1 MTSASP
7 ASSPDAASL
16 AAALDRI
23 RTIVGPN
30 GLLTAPEDMAPYLSE
45 WRGRFK
51 GNSPAVVR
59 PASTE
64 EVAAV
69 VKICAEAG
77 IPVVPQ
83 GGNTSLVGGS
93 IPYEEGREIVISLSR
108 MNKIRGIDTLNYTMT
123 VEAGVVLKTAQEA
136 AKDKDRLLPMSLG
149 AEGTCQIGGLI
160 STNAGGINVLRYGNM
175 RDLVLGLEVVLADGR
190 VWNGLRSLRKNNTG
204 YDLKHL
210 FIGAE
215 GTLGIVT
222 AAVLKL
228 YPRPRQ
234 AETAF
239 IAVPSPAAAIE
250 LLARLREASGD
261 AVAAFELMSRRCLEF
276 ALKHVAGTIDPLAEP
291 SPWYVL
297 TELTAGTQSDA
308 FRETVE
314 AALGEAF
321 EAELATDAT
330 IAQSETQANQLWF
343 IREAIVEAQKFEGG
357 SIKNDVSVPVSR
369 VAEFIERAEAAVA
382 AACPGIRP
390 TPFGHVGDGNI
401 HFNLSQPEGAD
412 TAAYLARW
420 DEICHVV
427 NEVIFDL
434 DGSIS
439 AEHGVGRFKKDEMP
453 VIKSPVEFD
462 LLRAMKAALDPK
474 GLLNP
479 GKMLP

>member
-1 MTSASP
+1 MTTAMTADP
-7 ASSPDAASL
+7 T

-23 RTIVGPN
+23 RAVVGPA
-30 GLLTAPEDMAPYLSE
+30 GIITGPEDMAPYLAE
-45 WRGRFK
+45 CRGRFK

-69 VKICAEAG
+69 VGLCAEAG
-77 IPVVPQ
+77 IPIVPQ

-93 IPYEEGREIVISLSR
+93 IPYEEGRELLLSLSR
-108 MNKIRGIDTLNYTMT
+108 MNRIRSVDPLNYTMT
-123 VEAGVVLKTAQEA
+123 AEAGVILKTAQEA
-136 AKDKDRLLPMSLG
+136 AKDHDRLLPMSLG
-149 AEGTCQIGGLI
+149 AEGSCQVGGLI

-190 VWNGLRSLRKNNTG
+190 VWNGLRALRKNNTG
-204 YDLKHL
+204 YDLKQL

-239 IAVPSPAAAIE
+239 VAVPSPAAAIE

-261 AVAAFELMSRRCLEF
+261 SVAAFELMSRRCLEF
-276 ALKHVAGTIDPLAEP
+276 ALKHVAGTIDPLSEP

-297 TELTAGTQSDA
+297 TELTAGTRSDA
-308 FRETVE
+308 FRESLE
-314 AALGEAF
+314 AALGAAF

-330 IAQSETQANQLWF
+330 LAQSETQANQLWF
-343 IREAIVEAQKFEGG
+343 IREAIVEAQKHEGG

-369 VAEFIERAEAAVA
+369 VAEFLERATAAVE
-382 AACPGIRP
+382 AACPGIRV

-412 TAAYLARW
+412 TAAYMARW
-420 DEICHVV
+420 EEITHVV
-427 NEVIFDL
+427 NEVILAL

-453 VIKSPVEFD
+453 AIKGPVEFD
-462 LLRAMKAALDPK
+462 LLRTVKAALDPR

>member
-1 MTSASP
+1 MTSIS
-7 ASSPDAASL
+7 
-16 AAALDRI
+16 AAALQNALDQI
-23 RTIVGPN
+23 RAVVGPT
-30 GLLTAPEDMAPYLSE
+30 GILTEASDMAPYLAE

-51 GNSPAVVR
+51 GASPAVVR
-59 PASTE
+59 PANTG

-69 VKICAEAG
+69 VRICAEAG
-77 IPVVPQ
+77 IPIVPQ

-93 IPYEEGREIVISLSR
+93 IPYEEGREIVLSLSR
-108 MNKIRGIDTLNYTMT
+108 MNRVREIDPLNYTMT
-123 VEAGVVLKTAQEA
+123 VEAGVVLTSVQNA
-136 AKDKDRLLPMSLG
+136 AAEVDRLFPLSLG
-149 AEGTCQIGGLI
+149 AEGTAQMGGLI
-160 STNAGGINVLRYGNM
+160 STNAGGINVLRYGNT

-190 VWNGLRSLRKNNTG
+190 VWDGLRRLRKNNTG
-204 YDLKHL
+204 YDLKNL

-228 YPRPRQ
+228 FPRPRQ
-234 AETAF
+234 SITAF
-239 IAVPSPAAAIE
+239 VAVPSPAAAVE
-250 LLARLREASGD
+250 LLARLRAASGD
-261 AVAAFELMSRRCLEF
+261 AVSAFELMSRRCLDF
-276 ALKHVAGTIDPLAEP
+276 ALKHVAGTIDPLSDP
-291 SPWYVL
+291 SPWYVI

-308 FRETVE
+308 FQETVE
-314 AALGEAF
+314 TALGEAF

-330 IAQSETQANQLWF
+330 LAQSETQAKQLWF

-369 VAEFIERAEAAVA
+369 VAEFIELAEAAVA
-382 AACPGIRP
+382 KACPGIRP

-412 TAAYLARW
+412 SAAYLARW

-427 NEVIFDL
+427 NEVIFAL

-453 VIKSPVEFD
+453 TIKGPVEFD
-462 LLRAMKAALDPK
+462 LLRAVKATLDPN

>member
-1 MTSASP
+1 MTTAP
-7 ASSPDAASL
+7 AIAD
-16 AAALDRI
+16 ALDRI
-23 RTIVGPN
+23 RSIVGPN
-30 GLLTAPEDMAPYLSE
+30 GILTSPEDMAPYLAE

-59 PASTE
+59 PANTE

-69 VKICAEAG
+69 VRICAEAG
-77 IPVVPQ
+77 IPIVPQ
-83 GGNTSLVGGS
+83 GGNTGLVGGS
-93 IPYEEGREIVISLSR
+93 IPYEEGREIVLSLSR
-108 MNKIRGIDTLNYTMT
+108 LNRIRNIDPLNYTMT
-123 VEAGVVLKTAQEA
+123 VDAGVVLKTAQDA
-136 AKDKDRLLPMSLG
+136 AADANRLLPMSLG
-149 AEGTCQIGGLI
+149 SEGTCQIGGLI

-190 VWNGLRSLRKNNTG
+190 VWDGMRALRKNNTG

-222 AAVLKL
+222 GAVLKL
-228 YPRPRQ
+228 FPRPVQ

-239 IAVPSPAAAIE
+239 IAVPDPASAIE
-250 LLARLREASGD
+250 LLARLRTASGD
-261 AVAAFELMSRRCLEF
+261 AVSAFELMSRRCLDF
-276 ALKHVAGTIDPLAEP
+276 ALKHVAGTIDPLSEP

-308 FRETVE
+308 FRENFE
-314 AALGEAF
+314 AALGDAF
-321 EAELATDAT
+321 EAGLATDAT
-330 IAQSETQANQLWF
+330 LAQSDAQAKQLWF

-357 SIKNDVSVPVSR
+357 SIKNDVSIPVSC
-369 VAEFIERAEAAVA
+369 VAEFLERATAAVEA
-382 AACPGIRP
+382 TCPGIRV

-439 AEHGVGRFKKDEMP
+439 AEHGIGRFKKDEMP

-462 LLRAMKAALDPK
+462 MLRAMKAALDPK

>member
-1 MTSASP
+1 
-7 ASSPDAASL
+7 
-16 AAALDRI
+16 
-23 RTIVGPN
+23 
-30 GLLTAPEDMAPYLSE
+30 
-45 WRGRFK
+45 
-51 GNSPAVVR
+51 
-59 PASTE
+59 
-64 EVAAV
+64 
-69 VKICAEAG
+69 
-77 IPVVPQ
+77 
-83 GGNTSLVGGS
+83 
-93 IPYEEGREIVISLSR
+93 
-108 MNKIRGIDTLNYTMT
+108 
-123 VEAGVVLKTAQEA
+123 
-136 AKDKDRLLPMSLG
+136 
-149 AEGTCQIGGLI
+149 
-160 STNAGGINVLRYGNM
+160 
-175 RDLVLGLEVVLADGR
+175 
-190 VWNGLRSLRKNNTG
+190 
-204 YDLKHL
+204 
-210 FIGAE
+210 
-215 GTLGIVT
+215 
-222 AAVLKL
+222 
-228 YPRPRQ
+228 
-234 AETAF
+234 
-239 IAVPSPAAAIE
+239 
-250 LLARLREASGD
+250 
-261 AVAAFELMSRRCLEF
+261 MSRRCLDF
-276 ALKHVAGTIDPLAEP
+276 ALKHVAGTIDPLSEP

-382 AACPGIRP
+382 QACPGIRP

-462 LLRAMKAALDPK
+462 LLRAMKTALDPK

>member
-1 MTSASP
+1 MTA
-7 ASSPDAASL
+7 L
-16 AAALDRI
+16 LDRI
-23 RTIVGPN
+23 RSIVGPN
-30 GLLTAPEDMAPYLSE
+30 GLLTDPADMAPYLAE

-69 VKICAEAG
+69 VKACAEAG
-77 IPVVPQ
+77 QPIVPQ

-93 IPYEEGREIVISLSR
+93 IPYEAGTEIVLSLSR
-108 MNKIRGIDTLNYTMT
+108 MNRIRDLDPLNYTMT
-123 VEAGVVLKTAQEA
+123 AEAGVVLKTAQEA
-136 AKDKDRLLPMSLG
+136 AKDQDRLLPMSLG
-149 AEGTCQIGGLI
+149 AEGTCQVGGLI

-175 RDLVLGLEVVLADGR
+175 RDLVLGLEVVLPDGR
-190 VWNGLRSLRKNNTG
+190 VWNGLRRLRKNNTG

-210 FIGAE
+210 FIGGE
-215 GTLGIVT
+215 GTLGIIT

-234 AETAF
+234 VETAF
-239 IAVPSPAAAIE
+239 VAVPDPESAIA
-250 LLARLREASGD
+250 LLARLRAASGD
-261 AVAAFELMSRRCLEF
+261 AVAAYELMSRRCLEF
-276 ALKHVAGTIDPLAEP
+276 ALKHVAGTVDPLSEP

-308 FRETVE
+308 FRENFE

-321 EAELATDAT
+321 EAGLATDAT
-330 IAQSETQANQLWF
+330 LAASESQANQLWF

-357 SIKNDVSVPVSR
+357 SIKNDVSIPVSR
-369 VAEFIERAEAAVA
+369 VAEFLGKATAAVEAA
-382 AACPGIRP
+382 CQGIRA

-412 TAAYLARW
+412 TASYMERW
-420 DEICHVV
+420 EEITHLV
-427 NEVIFDL
+427 NGIVLEL

-439 AEHGVGRFKKDEMP
+439 AEHGVGRFKKDDMP
-453 VIKSPVEFD
+453 HIKSPVELD
-462 LLRAMKAALDPK
+462 LMRAVKAAVDPK
-474 GLLNP
+474 GIMNP
-479 GKMLP
+479 GKLLP

>member
-1 MTSASP
+1 MP
-7 ASSPDAASL
+7 L
-16 AAALDRI
+16 APNALLDRI
-23 RTIVGPN
+23 RSIVGPN
-30 GLLTAPEDMAPYLSE
+30 GLITEPADMAPYLAE

-51 GNSPAVVR
+51 GDSPAVVR

-69 VKICAEAG
+69 VKACAEAG
-77 IPVVPQ
+77 QPIVPQ

-93 IPYEEGREIVISLSR
+93 IPYEEGREIVLSLSR
-108 MNKIRGIDTLNYTMT
+108 MNRIRDVDPLNYTMT
-123 VEAGVVLKTAQEA
+123 AEAGVVLKTAQEA

-175 RDLVLGLEVVLADGR
+175 RDLVLGLEVVLPDGR
-190 VWNGLRSLRKNNTG
+190 VWNGLRRLRKNNTG

-210 FIGAE
+210 FIGGE

-234 AETAF
+234 VETAF
-239 IAVPSPAAAIE
+239 IAVPDPGSAIE

-276 ALKHVAGTIDPLAEP
+276 ALKHVAGTVDPLSEP
-291 SPWYVL
+291 APWYVL

-308 FRETVE
+308 FRENFE

-321 EAELATDAT
+321 EAGHATDAVL
-330 IAQSETQANQLWF
+330 ASSESQANQLWF

-357 SIKNDVSVPVSR
+357 SIKNDVSIPVSR
-369 VAEFIERAEAAVA
+369 VAEFLERAEAAVEA
-382 AACPGIRP
+382 VCPGIRA

-412 TAAYLARW
+412 TATYMARW
-420 DEICHVV
+420 EEITHVV
-427 NEVIFDL
+427 NEIVLDL

-439 AEHGVGRFKKDEMP
+439 AEHGVGRFKKDDMP
-453 VIKSPVEFD
+453 HIKSPEEMD
-462 LLRAMKAALDPK
+462 LMRAVKAALDPQ
-474 GLLNP
+474 GIMNP
-479 GKMLP
+479 GKLLP